1 MMLMMIFL
9 QVHYC
14 TIFTPFH
21 FACDSQDASNY
32 VFFMACLQ
40 TKMTEGD
47 VICMLA

>member
-32 VFFMACLQ
+32 VFYGMSAD
-40 TKMTEGD
+40 KND
-47 VICMLA
+47 